1 MHFRLIF
8 FFRFL
13 QLQLPKKKATWPPRW
28 WCCITYCCTKTY
40 DYPTWS
46 RFWCRVE
53 KWSAILMISCRSCQ
67 SSSFY
72 KPQKGIRIDL
82 EVFIRSFYD
91 CVRRISPIYVWSKI
105 LSCLTVWKSQKIASI
120 AIICPLPKVRKK
132 AAIFLVSILRQ
143 YLWNCD
149 FQSFS
154 FLLTK
159 QVFYSDLQLIQIHLS
174 VLWWNKLNDS
184 SSRLII
190 EVQIKCAK
198 VFLKA

>member
-13 QLQLPKKKATWPPRW
+13 QLQLPKKKATWPPKW

-46 RFWCRVE
+46 RFWFRVE

-105 LSCLTVWKSQKIASI
+105 LSCLTVWKSPKIASI

-132 AAIFLVSILRQ
+132 MLLLRFLTSTQISLVNRNFPFFFWSFFNNYLRNRSFILT
-143 YLWNCD
+143 L
-149 FQSFS
+149 FK
-154 FLLTK
+154 T
-159 QVFYSDLQLIQIHLS
+159 IQACCNEI
-174 VLWWNKLNDS
+174 NAMI
-184 SSRLII
+184 REIT
-190 EVQIKCAK
+190 
-198 VFLKA
+198 

>member
-13 QLQLPKKKATWPPRW
+13 QLQLPKKKATWPPKW

-46 RFWCRVE
+46 RFWFRVE

-105 LSCLTVWKSQKIASI
+105 LSCLTVWKSPKIASI

-132 AAIFLVSILRQ
+132 MLLQQLPTKPIF
-143 YLWNCD
+143 YFD
-149 FQSFS
+149 F
-154 FLLTK
+154 
-159 QVFYSDLQLIQIHLS
+159 IQ
-174 VLWWNKLNDS
+174 NDS
-184 SSRLII
+184 SL
-190 EVQIKCAK
+190 
-198 VFLKA
+198 L

>member
-13 QLQLPKKKATWPPRW
+13 QLQLPKKKATWPPKW

-46 RFWCRVE
+46 RFWFRVE

-105 LSCLTVWKSQKIASI
+105 LSCLTVWKSPKIASI

-132 AAIFLVSILRQ
+132 MLLLRFLTSTQFSLV
-143 YLWNCD
+143 NCNRP
-149 FQSFS
+149 
-154 FLLTK
+154 FLK
-159 QVFYSDLQLIQIHLS
+159 GLIQHKNTAIPLS
-174 VLWWNKLNDS
+174 CLV
-184 SSRLII
+184 
-190 EVQIKCAK
+190 IKDIK
-198 VFLKA
+198 Q